1 VRDPAAY
8 VKRSEL
14 ATPAG
19 IDRDFN
25 FLAGIERKLE
35 NTEKECEARGID
47 VAVPDARGYR
57 QPLQKGEYHLKRAME
72 GCGVI
77 VYKAPKGI
85 QRSKENLTQWNKKLV
100 APTRNGATWC

>member
-8 VKRSEL
+8 VRRSEL

-25 FLAGIERKLE
+25 FLAGIERGLE
-35 NTEKECEARGID
+35 KSQKECETRGID
-47 VAVPDARGYR
+47 VATSDARGYR
-57 QPLQKGEYHLKRAME
+57 PLQKGEYHLKRAIE
-72 GCGVI
+72 SSGVTVI
-77 VYKAPKGI
+77 RAPKGM

-100 APTRNGATWC
+100 VSARI